1 LKTQTEPKL
10 ESNPMTDQIREQMS
24 ALLDGALP
32 QDEVGLLV
40 RRMARD
46 AELKRSFGN
55 YVLAGESLRA
65 PGGVMASPGFA
76 ARVSAAIE
84 AEQDVEALAPPP
96 APLRT
101 PLRWRRPLAAT
112 AVAASAALAAVLLVQ
127 PEGGEPQQF
136 AERSG
141 APQTLPV
148 VSLPVGGSSPTP
160 GESQRLAGYMVVH
173 GQYATPI
180 GRRTVWTNALA
191 SDPGTLRVAPES
203 PEAP

>member
-1 LKTQTEPKL
+1 
-10 ESNPMTDQIREQMS
+10 MTDQIREQMS
-24 ALLDGALP
+24 ALIDGELP
-32 QDEVGLLV
+32 RDEAGLLV

-46 AELKRSFGN
+46 AGLKRAFGN

-65 PGGVMASPGFA
+65 PGSVLASPGFA
-76 ARVSAAIE
+76 ARVSAAIGE
-84 AEQDVEALAPPP
+84 GDVVEVAAPPVP
-96 APLRT
+96 ARAPI
-101 PLRWRRPLAAT
+101 RWRRPLAAT

-127 PEGGEPQQF
+127 PQGDEPQQF
-136 AERSG
+136 AARSG
-141 APQTLPV
+141 APETLPL

-191 SDPGTLRVAPES
+191 TDPGIVRVNPES
-203 PEAP
+203 AEAP